1 MRQKLRF
8 LLTVPGIGSGSSSAS
23 SSGSASSSASGRAV
37 LGPDTV
43 AFAETKS
50 YFIS

>member
-8 LLTVPGIGSGSSSAS
+8 LLTVPGIGSDT
-23 SSGSASSSASGRAV
+23 GRAV
-37 LGPDTV
+37 LGRGGAGTV
-43 AFAETKS
+43 GLAETKS